1 MADYFLKLD
10 GVDGESTDSKH
21 KGEIEVES
29 FSWGATNTPAST
41 RGGGGGGGGA
51 GKVSMQDFHFVMRTS
66 SASPT
71 LMQAAANGK
80 QFAKATLV
88 GRKAGGAQT
97 DFLKVRMAD
106 ILISSFQIG
115 GSAGGDVPMD
125 QVSLNFSKIEI
136 EVARQNADGSL
147 S

>member
-21 KGEIEVES
+21 KGEIEIES

-41 RGGGGGGGGA
+41 RGGGGGGGA

-66 SASPT
+66 SVSPT
-71 LMQAAANGK
+71 LMQAAATGK
-80 QFAKATLV
+80 QFAKATLM
-88 GRKAGGAQT
+88 GRRAGAEQS

-106 ILISSFQIG
+106 ILVSSFQIG

-125 QVSLNFSKIEI
+125 QVSLNFAKIEI
-136 EVARQNADGSL
+136 DVARQNADGSL